1 MRLIAI
7 ISLSLCLSACSKSEL
22 TPKEVQA
29 VQKTN
34 EVQEKSSPAKPAVAS
49 DKGAAP
55 AVASDKGATPSADEK
70 KSPVAN
76 EVAPKAPLA
85 LKGTSYG
92 SGVSLPESITIAEL
106 KANVDKYAGK
116 EVRVEG
122 LVSGVCPKR
131 GCWFDMAGDKPGE
144 SMRFK
149 VRDGVMVFPMEANGK
164 YAVAQGK
171 VRKMPMTL
179 EQSKR
184 WATYQRDSYGAD
196 IDPDKI
202 TEPLT
207 IVRLDGSGAVIR
219 DAK

>member
-1 MRLIAI
+1 MRVIAL
-7 ISLSLCLSACSKSEL
+7 LSLVILSLGCSKSEL
-22 TPKEVQA
+22 TPQEVQE

-34 EVQEKSSPAKPAVAS
+34 AVEAKSEAPQPNEVVKKAETPAPAEAKKSATE
-49 DKGAAP
+49 GAAP
-55 AVASDKGATPSADEK
+55 AE
-70 KSPVAN
+70 
-76 EVAPKAPLA
+76 A
-85 LKGTSYG
+85 LKLPGTKYG
-92 SGVSLPESITIAEL
+92 SGVSLPETITIAEL
-106 KANVDKYAGK
+106 KANVDTYAGK

-122 LVSGVCPKR
+122 LVTGVCPKR
-131 GCWFDMAGDKPGE
+131 GCWFDMAGEKAGE

-207 IVRLDGSGAVIR
+207 IVRLDGSDAVIR

>member
-1 MRLIAI
+1 MRLIAL
-7 ISLSLCLSACSKSEL
+7 ISLVVLCFGCSKSEL
-22 TPKEVQA
+22 SPREVEE

-34 EVQEKSSPAKPAVAS
+34 AVATPEAKAPEAKQAPEAKAPETKAAPAKPVAQ
-49 DKGAAP
+49 KL
-55 AVASDKGATPSADEK
+55 E
-70 KSPVAN
+70 
-76 EVAPKAPLA
+76 
-85 LKGTSYG
+85 GTSYG
-92 SGVSLPESITIAEL
+92 SGVTLPETISIAEL
-106 KANVDKYAGK
+106 KANVDKYVGK
-116 EVRVEG
+116 DVRVEG
-122 LVSGVCPKR
+122 LVTGVCPKR
-131 GCWFDMAGDKPGE
+131 GCWFDMAGENAGE

-149 VRDGVMVFPMEANGK
+149 VKDGVMVFPMEANGK